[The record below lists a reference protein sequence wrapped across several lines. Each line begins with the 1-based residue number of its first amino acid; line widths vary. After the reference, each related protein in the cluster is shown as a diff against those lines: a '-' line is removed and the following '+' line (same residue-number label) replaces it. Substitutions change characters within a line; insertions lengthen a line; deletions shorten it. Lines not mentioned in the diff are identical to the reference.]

1 MLLPAICLG
10 QDFVL
15 TKISGDKQLAVRGT
29 EIKDNLVVCLTDK
42 NNVPV
47 PDVKVNFIVA
57 DGYFPNNKTSK
68 DNSIQEETIVTDENG
83 YARSKIFIDKKA
95 EDKVVVIVNVD
106 VLAEPVYFTVSVLS
120 KYWILLMIATML
132 GGAALLLFG
141 MFKVNTAFQQI
152 AGQNIRTIL

>member
-57 DGYFPNNKTSK
+57 DGYFPNNKISK
-68 DNSIQEETIVTDENG
+68 DNSFTMPIW
-83 YARSKIFIDKKA
+83 AR
-95 EDKVVVIVNVD
+95 
-106 VLAEPVYFTVSVLS
+106 
-120 KYWILLMIATML
+120 W
-132 GGAALLLFG
+132 
-141 MFKVNTAFQQI
+141 
-152 AGQNIRTIL
+152 

>member
-15 TKISGDKQLAVRGT
+15 TKVSGDKQLAVRGT
-29 EIKDNLVVCLTDK
+29 EIKNDLIVCLTDK
-42 NNVPV
+42 SGNPV

-57 DGYFPNNKTSK
+57 DGYFPNNQISEE
-68 DNSIQEETIVTDENG
+68 SSVQEETIVTDEKG
-83 YARSKIFIDKKA
+83 CAQSKVFIDKKA

-120 KYWILLMIATML
+120 KHWIFLMIVTML
-132 GGAALLLFG
+132 RGAAHLL
-141 MFKVNTAFQQI
+141 
-152 AGQNIRTIL
+152 